1 MGNIPLP
8 SPPKETASKAV
19 CHIVTRR
26 TTGTLQLLPSVDVC
40 ADQLSILGRT
50 DDDVKSKIF
59 SLEDRCVLRKD
70 EAYIHAGGE
79 NIFILKS
86 STVHPYP
93 YLNNTTHRLSLLRS
107 LCRIKRCR
115 AGRFSWAVGILA
127 LVFVA
132 AFVAGL
138 FFKWFWQS
146 FLFDNPLYLI
156 IIVIIELI
164 LGFSA
169 NYMEKRETAALIFD
183 IENTIFEEW
192 YEDPNSVG
200 INVLRVYGTLPTTF
214 RGHQTGSSKRRC
226 CTGSPN
232 TRQGTFIS
240 ITFQREDDSESITGI
255 ARTMDT
261 YTHRSDQ
268 LHA

>member
-1 MGNIPLP
+1 
-8 SPPKETASKAV
+8 
-19 CHIVTRR
+19 
-26 TTGTLQLLPSVDVC
+26 
-40 ADQLSILGRT
+40 LGRT

-70 EAYIHAGGE
+70 EKYS
-79 NIFILKS
+79 S
-86 STVHPYP
+86 STFVFPFSTTP
-93 YLNNTTHRLSLLRS
+93 CIAYLLLHSPR
-107 LCRIKRCR
+107 RIKRCR
-115 AGRFSWAVGILA
+115 AGRFSLAVGILA
-127 LVFVA
+127 LMFVV

-156 IIVIIELI
+156 IIVIIELM

-169 NYMEKRETAALIFD
+169 NYIEKRETAELIFD

-192 YEDPNSVG
+192 YEDPNAVS
-200 INVLRVYGTLPTTF
+200 IKVLKVYGTFPTTF

-232 TRQGTFIS
+232 KRQGTFIS
-240 ITFQREDDSESITGI
+240 ITFQREDDSESIAGI
-255 ARTMDT
+255 TRTMDT
-261 YTHRSDQ
+261 YTHNSDQ

>member
-1 MGNIPLP
+1 MMWR
-8 SPPKETASKAV
+8 A
-19 CHIVTRR
+19 R
-26 TTGTLQLLPSVDVC
+26 
-40 ADQLSILGRT
+40 
-50 DDDVKSKIF
+50 F
-59 SLEDRCVLRKD
+59 SHLRIGACCEKMRP
-70 EAYIHAGGE
+70 YIHAAGE

-93 YLNNTTHRLSLLRS
+93 YLNNTTHRLSLLHS
-107 LCRIKRCR
+107 LRRIKRCR
-115 AGRFSWAVGILA
+115 AGRFNWAVGILA

-156 IIVIIELI
+156 IIVIIELM

-192 YEDPNSVG
+192 YEDPNAVRIS
-200 INVLRVYGTLPTTF
+200 IQKVYGTFPTTF

-255 ARTMDT
+255 SRTMDT

-268 LHA
+268 LHAWNNICLQQPTLLLLEEWRERVAVVAVAPSPSINRFYIHVFRA

>member
-1 MGNIPLP
+1 M
-8 SPPKETASKAV
+8 
-19 CHIVTRR
+19 
-26 TTGTLQLLPSVDVC
+26 
-40 ADQLSILGRT
+40 
-50 DDDVKSKIF
+50 KSKIF

-70 EAYIHAGGE
+70 EKYSC
-79 NIFILKS
+79 ILF
-86 STVHPYP
+86 HPLHSYDSISF
-93 YLNNTTHRLSLLRS
+93 LNNTMHRPSLLHS
-107 LCRIKRCR
+107 LRRIKRCR

-127 LVFVA
+127 LVFVV

-156 IIVIIELI
+156 IIVIIELL

-169 NYMEKRETAALIFD
+169 NYIEKRETAALIFD

-192 YEDPNSVG
+192 YEDPNAVR
-200 INVLRVYGTLPTTF
+200 IKVLKVYGTFPTTF

-240 ITFQREDDSESITGI
+240 ITFQREDDSESIAGI
-255 ARTMDT
+255 TRTMDT
-261 YTHRSDQ
+261 YTHNSDQ
-268 LHA
+268 LHV